1 MSEECRVRFPLLAE
15 ESYDPNTFDYCQT
28 NKNGM
33 PTVKDWIEVFRSSI
47 PGFKKTAAKD
57 ESVDAD
63 VREGKAEEFADRFA
77 KICDSLDADPSSE
90 LPGFGRISI
99 NCATMC
105 RLRDTCLR
113 DAGFYDPY
121 ATLKADENAKALDLL
136 PGVLAEVDAVTDPL
150 ERLHAAIRGVFAGN
164 VFDLGAPKLV
174 EKYEAGVSAGEMF
187 RDARRDL
194 LARPWAVDKLDAVSE
209 RFAEGKAPHARA
221 VVFCD
226 NAGSDVVL
234 GMLPFMRELLRR
246 GTDVVAAVNAVPSIN
261 DITVPEMRGIM
272 ERAAEIDGAV
282 LADAWREGRWRL
294 VSSGND
300 APVIDLRGVSE
311 AVAEEARG
319 ADLVVL
325 EGMGRGIETNLYAK
339 FTVESLKLAMIKH
352 EEVAT
357 CLGGRLYDCVCQYFP
372 PAEAAERG
380 NGREVVHAA
389 AAAV

>member
-1 MSEECRVRFPLLAE
+1 
-15 ESYDPNTFDYCQT
+15 
-28 NKNGM
+28 M
-33 PTVKDWIEVFRSSI
+33 PPPPHQRSNLNAPPSS
-47 PGFKKTAAKD
+47 AC
-57 ESVDAD
+57 
-63 VREGKAEEFADRFA
+63 RFA
-77 KICDSLDADPSSE
+77 KICDALEADPAAD
-90 LPGFGRISI
+90 LPGFGRVAI
-99 NCATMC
+99 NCSTLC

-121 ATLKADENAKALDLL
+121 AALKADENAKALDLL
-136 PGVLAEVDAVTDPL
+136 PGVLSELDAVADPL
-150 ERLHAAIRGVFAGN
+150 ERLHAAVRGVFAGN
-164 VFDLGAPKLV
+164 VFDLGAPKMV

-194 LARPWAVDKLDAVSE
+194 LSRPWAVDKLDELSA
-209 RFAEGKAPHARA
+209 RFAAGRPPHARA

-246 GTDVVAAVNAVPSIN
+246 GTDVVVAVNSVPSIN

-272 ERAAEIDGAV
+272 EASSDIDPAV
-282 LADAWREGRWRL
+282 LGSAWREGRWRL

-300 APVIDLRGVSE
+300 QPVIDLRRVSVE
-311 AVAEEARG
+311 VAEEARG

-325 EGMGRGIETNLYAK
+325 EGMGRGIETNLHAK

-372 PAEAAERG
+372 PAAVERCAAEAVRI
-380 NGREVVHAA
+380 A

>member
-1 MSEECRVRFPLLAE
+1 MRTCNTRGV
-15 ESYDPNTFDYCQT
+15 ESCHAHPEQPQ
-28 NKNGM
+28 G
-33 PTVKDWIEVFRSSI
+33 WWR
-47 PGFKKTAAKD
+47 
-57 ESVDAD
+57 
-63 VREGKAEEFADRFA
+63 RFA
-77 KICDSLDADPSSE
+77 KICDSLESDPAAE
-90 LPGFGRISI
+90 LDGFGRVSI
-99 NCATMC
+99 NCSTMC
-105 RLRDTCLR
+105 HLRDTCLR

-121 ATLKADENAKALDLL
+121 AALKADENAKALDLL
-136 PGVLAEVDAVTDPL
+136 PGVLEELDAVAEPL
-150 ERLHAAIRGVFAGN
+150 ARLHAAIRGVFAGN

-174 EKYEAGVSAGEMF
+174 EKYEAGMSAGEMF

-194 LARPWAVDKLDAVSE
+194 RGRPWAVDKLDALSE
-209 RFAEGKAPHARA
+209 RFAVGRPPHARA

-234 GMLPFMRELLRR
+234 GMVPFMRELLRR
-246 GTDVVAAVNAVPSIN
+246 GTEVVAAANSVPSIN
-261 DITVPEMRGIM
+261 DVTVPEMRGIM
-272 ERAAEIDGAV
+272 ERAAEVDGAV
-282 LADAWREGRWRL
+282 LRDAWREGRWRL

-300 APVIDLRGVSE
+300 APVIDLRRVSE

-357 CLGGRLYDCVCQYFP
+357 CLGGRMYDCVCQYL
-372 PAEAAERG
+372 PASAPVEAVGQEG
-380 NGREVVHAA
+380 VHAA